1 MANYQTN
8 KIYRKEPSLELCIVL
23 KNFIEKVIITLKRK
37 LSDSVISNTC
47 NIAVGKYFIL
57 KCTLISFIQYIIIA
71 KICDINMVD
80 VSGLGKTQAQ

>member
-1 MANYQTN
+1 MANYQTH
-8 KIYRKEPSLELCIVL
+8 KICKIEHSLELCIVL